1 MVAALP
7 LMNHKNPSGV
17 LLDLA
22 RSSAVVLPVL
32 LVSKVFLRISR
43 QAYRQVVVPIL
54 SRTSQVALST
64 RGARQAL
71 AYPILHRLHF
81 GTFNHRG
88 ARQDLAYPK
97 ITHYRASGFQ
107 QRSSQ
112 QRQAAKGTKR
122 AVSCPPLRCPAPHHQ
137 QPQSHGLIGRS
148 YPQGWT
154 RPVPPVQNS
163 ETRP

>member
-1 MVAALP
+1 
-7 LMNHKNPSGV
+7 MNPMNPSGV

-22 RSSAVVLPVL
+22 RYSAVVLPVL
-32 LVSKVFLRISR
+32 PVSKVLLRIPR
-43 QAYRQVVVPIL
+43 QVYRQVVVLIL
-54 SRTSQVALST
+54 SRTSQIALLT

-71 AYPILHRLHF
+71 AYPLLHRLHF
-81 GTFNHRG
+81 RTFNNRG

-97 ITHYRASGFQ
+97 ITYYQASGFQ

-122 AVSCPPLRCPAPHHQ
+122 AVSCHPPRCPALLHQ